1 MSKRFN
7 SQHEIDT
14 FLKEPRLA
22 MLIYPGSRPAP
33 TGVPVWFDWDGKMVR
48 MFTGR
53 TSPKV
58 RQLTNNPNIS
68 VLVTNRVGE
77 PEGWVAFDGKVAI
90 KDFSAADWS
99 IFLNRVAPRYWDLT
113 DPAYAKEIEGWRA
126 VPEAFVTLEL
136 EPEVVRSGAQLYR
149 LNECYKKIPYIDSD
163 GSLLVVLHDW
173 CGELIFYYY
182 KYLSK
187 RLFSQHA
194 IYI

>member
-1 MSKRFN
+1 MFIITANDYNRAINNNKGIYRYNNLNNNSVYYKRFYRESEIFN

-48 MFTGR
+48 IFTSR

-58 RQLTNNPNIS
+58 RQLTKNPNIS

-99 IFLNRVAPRYWDLT
+99 NFLNRVAPRYWDLT
-113 DPAYAKEIEGWRA
+113 DPAYAKQIEGWQA

-136 EPEVVRSGAQLYR
+136 EPEVVRSGA
-149 LNECYKKIPYIDSD
+149 
-163 GSLLVVLHDW
+163 
-173 CGELIFYYY
+173 
-182 KYLSK
+182 
-187 RLFSQHA
+187 
-194 IYI
+194 